1 MCVMGGP
8 AVYTTA
14 VEGAQVEEGRRSQVQ
29 VYIVRWGVGEK
40 VNKRENKGREMN
52 RDGTSG

>member
-1 MCVMGGP
+1 MGGP